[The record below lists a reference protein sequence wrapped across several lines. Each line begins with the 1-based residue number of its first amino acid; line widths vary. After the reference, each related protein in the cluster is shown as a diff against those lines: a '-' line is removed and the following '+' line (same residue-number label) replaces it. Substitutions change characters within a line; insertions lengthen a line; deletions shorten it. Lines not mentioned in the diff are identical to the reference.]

1 MKMEI
6 KMETVV
12 KRFRDYISFNTQSDE
27 ANDKEC
33 PSTQGQMVLAEH
45 LAEELCLA
53 AGLHCVC
60 QEGGGLKLAVTVLGP
75 AVQQVLLRP
84 APVVLGLIHGDN
96 LLFRSR
102 H

>member
-45 LAEELCLA
+45 LAEELRSI
-53 AGLHCVC
+53 GLT
-60 QEGGGLKLAVTVLGP
+60 EVTVDEH
-75 AVQQVLLRP
+75 A
-84 APVVLGLIHGDN
+84 
-96 LLFRSR
+96 
-102 H
+102 